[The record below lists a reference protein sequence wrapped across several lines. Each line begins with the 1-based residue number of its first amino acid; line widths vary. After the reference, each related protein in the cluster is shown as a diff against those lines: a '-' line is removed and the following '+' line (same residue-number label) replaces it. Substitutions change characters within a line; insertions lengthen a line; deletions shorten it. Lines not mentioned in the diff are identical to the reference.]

1 MSEELEDRKKG
12 SPLIGSPRPFLSR
25 RWEEVFFFAVFALLC
40 FENIAFVTDSEFLS
54 SLHGA
59 VAIFAS
65 FEFFIVEHL
74 SYITLP
80 LIILPLAYL
89 LATRGRPA
97 WARKYLDMLGIY
109 LVARMA
115 IQLIGLNILVFDFT
129 TSRYTLITQLL
140 FFLPYSLLIWGWIYW
155 RLDTKGGTS
164 HRQLFR
170 LDVEAENPR
179 PIDYLVASFS
189 SVFSASINGVKGR
202 SARARTLILLHGFVI
217 YDVMGLTLSRAV
229 ALVQAK

>member
-1 MSEELEDRKKG
+1 MSEELEGRKKG
-12 SPLIGSPRPFLSR
+12 SPLIRSPRPFLSR

-40 FENIAFVTDSEFLS
+40 FENLAFVTDSEFLS

-97 WARKYLDMLGIY
+97 WAR
-109 LVARMA
+109 
-115 IQLIGLNILVFDFT
+115 NI
-129 TSRYTLITQLL
+129 
-140 FFLPYSLLIWGWIYW
+140 
-155 RLDTKGGTS
+155 
-164 HRQLFR
+164 
-170 LDVEAENPR
+170 
-179 PIDYLVASFS
+179 
-189 SVFSASINGVKGR
+189 
-202 SARARTLILLHGFVI
+202 
-217 YDVMGLTLSRAV
+217 
-229 ALVQAK
+229 